1 MRNLILLMLLF
12 ISAQMS
18 AQFKSVPISNWN
30 DLKSENAILVDVR
43 TVQEFEQGH
52 LCEAKNV
59 DFKAT
64 DFKAKI
70 QELPKD
76 SIIYV
81 YCKTGVRSENA
92 ATLMTKLGY
101 RNVVNLEG
109 GFSSFIELGGT
120 PCLTN

>member
-1 MRNLILLMLLF
+1 MRNLIMLMLLF
-12 ISAQMS
+12 IGAQMS

-52 LCEAKNV
+52 LCEAKNL
-59 DFKAT
+59 DYKAT
-64 DFKAKI
+64 DFKVKI

-92 ATLMTKLGY
+92 ATLLTKLGY

-109 GFSSFIELGGT
+109 GFNAFTELGGT